1 MQWKFSEGAFS
12 KADSSSYGHIDKTPF
27 FLTSIQTLYFYIPVS
42 GQLQLDTFLV
52 SWRCPLMR
60 ASTVWRLDIGRVW
73 SQASRKSDSINSP
86 T

>member
-1 MQWKFSEGAFS
+1 MQWKFSEGTFS

-27 FLTSIQTLYFYIPVS
+27 FLTSRQTLYFYIPVS

-60 ASTVWRLDIGRVW
+60 ASTV
-73 SQASRKSDSINSP
+73 
-86 T
+86 